1 MGVPTVEELIL
12 DHEDR
17 LKILEKNYSNLVGE
31 ITSVKN
37 STLQLENTVLKTSQD
52 QSGLLNTLITNT
64 FDLKKTKMISRKE
77 IVIAILSGSS
87 VLGVVIGL
95 VIKFL

>member
-37 STLQLENTVLKTSQD
+37 GQLQLENTVLKTSQD

>member
-12 DHEDR
+12 DHEYR
-17 LKILEKNYSNLVGE
+17 IKTLEKNYSNLVGE

-37 STLQLENTVLKTSQD
+37 GQLQLENTVLKTSQG
-52 QSGLLNTLITNT
+52 QSELLNKLIDNT

-77 IVIAILSGSS
+77 IVIAVLSGSS
-87 VLGVVIGL
+87 VLGIIIGL
-95 VIKFL
+95 VIKFV